1 MIEVRGLKKTFDG
14 FAALDGADLSV
25 PRGAVYGLVGPNGAG
40 KTTLLRHLT
49 GVYRQDE
56 GSVRFDGEEVWE
68 NAGVKARIASIPDDW
83 FYFMQAGLRDMMR
96 FYRGLYPKFD
106 QEHFEKLREVFAL
119 DEKRPLRRMSKGQQ
133 KQAAFWLALCTMPDY
148 LILDEPVDGLDP
160 VMRRQVWSLILQDVA
175 ERYLRGIHGVECI
188 VERRSGELEAAYV
201 ARGLE
206 PDVGR
211 FEQDRRP
218 DTAVVVH
225 QVGDR
230 RFGDVSADAERT
242 VAAYDRR
249 GQHRV
254 VLVGRAQAERVAR
267 SEASPARKGVIGASA
282 AG

>member
-106 QEHFEKLREVFAL
+106 QERFEKLREVFAL

-133 KQAAFWLALCTMPDY
+133 KQAAFWLALCTMPRLSHPRRAGGRSRPRDAPSGVEPHFAGRCRARHDSAC
-148 LILDEPVDGLDP
+148 LLAQPARIGGRVRPRGRDEP
-160 VMRRQVWSLILQDVA
+160 RQA
-175 ERYLRGIHGVECI
+175 
-188 VERRSGELEAAYV
+188 
-201 ARGLE
+201 
-206 PDVGR
+206 
-211 FEQDRRP
+211 
-218 DTAVVVH
+218 
-225 QVGDR
+225 
-230 RFGDVSADAERT
+230 
-242 VAAYDRR
+242 
-249 GQHRV
+249 
-254 VLVGRAQAERVAR
+254 
-267 SEASPARKGVIGASA
+267 PA
-282 AG
+282 